1 VRVIS
6 LLPAATEIVAALDQ
20 AEALVGISHECDYP
34 PSIQHLP
41 RVTSTRIQS
50 DWSSRSIDR
59 GVRLL
64 GQNGQPVI
72 AIDEDQVRR
81 LAPDFILTQ
90 DLCQVCAVGGGQ
102 VHRLASVLDP
112 APRVLSLTATDLA
125 GIWQDIIRIGAA
137 LGVNANAQAL
147 VQGLRTRLRSLTEA
161 RSANPPR
168 VVCIE
173 WLEPLYLAGH
183 WVPDLVASAGGIDV
197 GAEPGSQSRRAEWSE
212 LTGLE
217 PTCVVVM
224 LCGFGLERS
233 REELELLAQPEALE
247 LMGRVPTWVLDGNA
261 YTSRPGPRVVE
272 GAARLQSAF
281 RGSPLPD
288 IAHWQPAGVC

>member
-1 VRVIS
+1 MRVIS